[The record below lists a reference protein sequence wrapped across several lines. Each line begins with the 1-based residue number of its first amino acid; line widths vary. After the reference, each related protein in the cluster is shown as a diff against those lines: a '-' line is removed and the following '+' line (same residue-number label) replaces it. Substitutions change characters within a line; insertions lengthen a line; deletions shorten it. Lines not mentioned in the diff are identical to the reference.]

1 MSNALLNGVIT
12 GSPNVLSATSG
23 GRTNAKL
30 VLKVTQE
37 YGNFSVRAFL
47 TVPRNDGFCLKTGKL
62 GGLYWNFLAI
72 VK

>member
-1 MSNALLNGVIT
+1 MSSALLNA
-12 GSPNVLSATSG
+12 GSPNVLSITSA

-37 YGNFSVRAFL
+37 YDNFSVHAFL
-47 TVPRNDGFCLKTGKL
+47 IVPRNDAFCLKTGKL

-72 VK
+72 AK